1 MMDIHRNKVTDF
13 IYYLEKA
20 GLIGQLRDQTK
31 GIRALGKVE
40 KIYLGNTNLIYL
52 LSEGAPDI
60 GNIRESL
67 FLSQMSVMNDVISSK
82 VADFTIGDDTFEVG
96 GKGKGQRQI
105 ESVES
110 GYVVKDDIESGY
122 GNVVPL
128 WAFGFN
134 Y

>member
-1 MMDIHRNKVTDF
+1 MDIHRNKVTDF
-13 IYYLEKA
+13 INYLERA
-20 GLIGQLRDQTK
+20 GIIGQLRDQTK

-52 LSEGAPDI
+52 LSEGTPDI

-67 FLSQMSVMNDVISSK
+67 FFSQMSVMNDVISSK
-82 VADFTIGDDTFEVG
+82 VADFTIADSTFEVG

-105 ESVES
+105 DSVES
-110 GYVVKDDIESGY
+110 GYIVKDDIEWGY

-128 WAFGFN
+128 
-134 Y
+134 

>member
-1 MMDIHRNKVTDF
+1 MTYL
-13 IYYLEKA
+13 IYYFEKA
-20 GLIGQLRDQTK
+20 GLVGQLRSQTK

-52 LSEGAPDI
+52 LSEGTPDI
-60 GNIRESL
+60 GNVRESL
-67 FLSQMSVMNDVISSK
+67 FFSQMSVMNDVISSK

-105 ESVES
+105 ESARS